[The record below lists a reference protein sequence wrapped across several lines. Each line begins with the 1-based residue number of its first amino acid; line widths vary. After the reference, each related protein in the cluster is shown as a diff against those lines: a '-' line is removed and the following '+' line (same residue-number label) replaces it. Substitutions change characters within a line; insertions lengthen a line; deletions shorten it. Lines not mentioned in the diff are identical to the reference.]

1 MNRWL
6 KFFTERFPLVNSAA
20 LVAGISLS
28 GIYISDSPFHFL
40 PFIFSFIGIVFIL
53 ALMRLMDDV
62 KNLEKDR
69 IAHSNRPL
77 PKGLITKHEAVLVCE
92 TMQMILF
99 VFGIIIWVV
108 LNFSAGLSYIFVVAY
123 FWLMNKDYG
132 IKSWMIGHPL
142 IYGLLN
148 QLIFI
153 FIAIF
158 AVQVAHSTNIFSAP
172 VLSFALLLCGAF
184 FCYDI
189 CCKLNPYAHPVLGT
203 YIHFYGYRFVY
214 KVAVCALAVSAMGAI
229 QLGLAPFLIPVEMVV
244 LAALSAVFFQP
255 SLYRLPQMMASLSL
269 MLHAWGVVIHR
280 ALEGGLA

>member
-28 GIYISDSPFHFL
+28 GIYLSGVPFHFL
-40 PFIFSFIGIVFIL
+40 SFMLSLIGIVFIL

-77 PKGLITKHEAVLVCE
+77 PKGLITKHEAVLVCD
-92 TMQMILF
+92 TVQIVLF
-99 VFGIIIWVV
+99 VYGILIWIL
-108 LNFSAGLSYIFVVAY
+108 LNYSAGLSYMLVVAY
-123 FWLMNKDYG
+123 FWLMNKDYW
-132 IKSWMIGHPL
+132 IKSWVISHPL
-142 IYGLLN
+142 VHGLLN

-153 FIAIF
+153 LIAIF
-158 AVQVAHSTNIFSAP
+158 AVQAGQPTSVFSAP
-172 VLSFALLLCGAF
+172 VLSFGLLLLGAF

-189 CCKLNPYAHPVLGT
+189 SCKLNPYAHPVLGT
-203 YIHFYGYRFVY
+203 YIHFYGYKLVY
-214 KVAVCALAVSAMGAI
+214 KVAVCALALSAMGAI
-229 QLGLAPFLIPVEMVV
+229 QLGLGPFLIPVELVV

-255 SLYRLPQMMASLSL
+255 ALYRLPQMVASLSL
-269 MLHAWGVVIHR
+269 MLHAWGVVILQ
-280 ALEGGLA
+280 ALF